1 MVCVG
6 LGWMLE
12 RNRTITVEKR
22 IVGRRVARLVK
33 AGDVVGIGTG
43 STIACAIEELGRMVN
58 DGLGISCVPTS
69 YQSRFLAIKYG
80 IPLTTLDENPRLE
93 IAIDGADQ
101 VDSRC
106 NAIKGGGAA
115 HTLEK
120 IVASS
125 SERFVIAVDEEK
137 LTERLDH
144 FVPIEVIPQALSIAA
159 REVKSLGGKPT
170 LRMAL
175 MKDGPVITDNGNFIL
190 DVDFDAIESPARLS
204 GELSSCVGVVEHGI
218 FTGVGEVYVG
228 RKGGSV
234 DLLKGD

>member
-1 MVCVG
+1 
-6 LGWMLE
+6 MLE
-12 RNRTITVEKR
+12 RSREITVEKR
-22 IVGRRVARLVK
+22 IVGKCVAHLVT

-43 STIACAIEELGRMVN
+43 STIACAIEELGRMVES
-58 DGLGISCVPTS
+58 GLEILGVPTS
-69 YQSRFLAIKYG
+69 YQSRFLAIRHG
-80 IPLTTLDENPRLE
+80 IPLTTLDENPSLD

-101 VDSRC
+101 VDAHF

-125 SERFVIAVDEEK
+125 SKRFVIAVDEGK
-137 LTERLDH
+137 LVERLDH
-144 FVPIEVIPQALSIAA
+144 PVPIEVIPAALSIVI
-159 REVKSLGGKPT
+159 REVESLGGRPT

-175 MKDGPVITDNGNFIL
+175 RKDGPVITDNGNFIL
-190 DVDFDAIESPARLS
+190 DVDFGVIESPDVLS

-228 RKGGSV
+228 KRDESV
-234 DLLKGD
+234 EVLKRD